1 MAEGTGPCPAATA
14 LALGSPFSLL
24 PTTALVVVVL
34 VLEVVVVVGR
44 SVLSSHLRLLGC
56 CASVAVEEETR
67 EAGPKAEEGAAGLV
81 ALETRHLSRRALS
94 GSVLGGLVWEV
105 GNGARGRR

>member
-24 PTTALVVVVL
+24 PTTALVVDVL
-34 VLEVVVVVGR
+34 VLEVVVGR